1 MHGIMDNTILVG
13 KYLRQFMITNEEL
26 TTLIPACKIFPLLA
40 NPDTTFPFI
49 VYSRNNLTP
58 IYTKDMLADNIANFT
73 IIVVSDDYIESLE
86 IANAVRHALEGY
98 RYKDDIINIY
108 PIRLQSITEE
118 TMDDA
123 YIQRMN
129 FTLQCN

>member
-1 MHGIMDNTILVG
+1 MDNTILVG
-13 KYLRQFMITNEEL
+13 KYLRQFMIGDEEL
-26 TTLIPACKIFPLLA
+26 TTLIPANKIFPLLA

-58 IYTKDMLADNIANFT
+58 VYTKDMLTDNIANFT
-73 IIVVSDDYIESLE
+73 IIVVSDDYVESLE

-98 RYKDDIINIY
+98 RYKDAIINIY

-123 YIQRMN
+123 YLQRMN
-129 FTLQCN
+129 FTLRCS